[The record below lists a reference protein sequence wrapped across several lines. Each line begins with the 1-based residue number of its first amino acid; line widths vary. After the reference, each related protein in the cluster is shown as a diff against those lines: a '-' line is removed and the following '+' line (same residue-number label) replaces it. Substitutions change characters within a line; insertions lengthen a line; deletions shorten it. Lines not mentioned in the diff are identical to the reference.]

1 MNPGNFYSMK
11 ILITGGAGFIGSHTA
26 ESLVET
32 GDTVRVV
39 DDFSTGKAANL
50 AAVADE
56 IEIAELDIRDF
67 TSLSQA
73 CEGIEV
79 IFHLAAISS
88 VERSIDDPL
97 SVHAVNATGSLNV
110 MEAARRKGV
119 RRVIFASSAAV
130 YGDHPEL
137 PKTEASP
144 VQPLSP
150 YAWQKLT
157 GEFYGTTC
165 RRLSGLEFIA
175 LRYFNVY
182 GPRQDPDSPYSGVL
196 SIFVNRALKGQAPVI
211 FGDGKQTRDFINIAD
226 VAEINRLAATAPWPM
241 PEVINVATNRETS
254 ILDAA
259 QIIRELTGS
268 SAGPVFELP
277 RKCDIQRSY
286 ADNGRLLES
295 LGYEPRLDIRNGL
308 VGLCETLRTA
318 AS

>member
-1 MNPGNFYSMK
+1 MN

-32 GDTVRVV
+32 GHTVRVV

-67 TSLSQA
+67 TSLSRA

-88 VERSIDDPL
+88 VEKSIDDPL
-97 SVHAVNATGSLNV
+97 TVHAVNATGSLNV
-110 MEAARRKGV
+110 MEAARGKGV
-119 RRVIFASSAAV
+119 RRVILASSAAV

-165 RRLSGLEFIA
+165 RRLWGLEFIA

-226 VAEINRLAATAPWPM
+226 VAEINRLTATAPWPM

-268 SAGPVFELP
+268 SDVPVFEIP

-286 ADNGRLLES
+286 ADNGRLLAS

>member
-1 MNPGNFYSMK
+1 MN

-32 GDTVRVV
+32 GHTVRVV

-67 TSLSQA
+67 TSLSRA

-88 VERSIDDPL
+88 VEKSIDDPL
-97 SVHAVNATGSLNV
+97 TVHAVNATGSLNV
-110 MEAARRKGV
+110 MEAARGNGV

-165 RRLSGLEFIA
+165 RRLWGLEFIA

-268 SAGPVFELP
+268 SAGPVFEMP

-286 ADNGRLLES
+286 ADNGRLLAS